1 MIAHLHGSVCL
12 HTSAIKL
19 NSIHSWKKAF
29 QWVLSCNPNTVY
41 RPVGKVPKKDCLFWF
56 RASKNCVQQ
65 SLSNYSL
72 LIFSSSWTRFIL
84 GVESC
89 PKLAGR
95 GHTFPPPGG
104 VKLYQDWEWCIA
116 GLDHHRE
123 RKPYKMEQSSK
134 WDVGLRFW
142 FGVRL
147 DTVITLCWTHADCC
161 NQMLSAV

>member
-1 MIAHLHGSVCL
+1 MIAHLHGSVRL
-12 HTSAIKL
+12 HTSAIAGDT
-19 NSIHSWKKAF
+19 NWIQFIHGNVHKKTV

-41 RPVGKVPKKDCLFWF
+41 MASGKGAQKDCLFWF

-72 LIFSSSWTRFIL
+72 LIFSSGWTRFIL

-89 PKLAGR
+89 PSFLAEA
-95 GHTFPPPGG
+95 TLFSPPGG
-104 VKLYQDWEWCIA
+104 VISGTESDAMLVWITTE
-116 GLDHHRE
+116 RE
-123 RKPYKMEQSSK
+123 SHKK

-161 NQMLSAV
+161 NQMLSAI

>member
-1 MIAHLHGSVCL
+1 MTSSVHRLLFWANHSQIHCVFIVVTMNDGTSTRFGLSSYISDKIEFNSFMEMCSKSISVGTFMQPQHCL
-12 HTSAIKL
+12 QAS
-19 NSIHSWKKAF
+19 
-29 QWVLSCNPNTVY
+29 
-41 RPVGKVPKKDCLFWF
+41 GKGAQKDCLFWF

-89 PKLAGR
+89 PKLPGR

-123 RKPYKMEQSSK
+123 RKP
-134 WDVGLRFW
+134 
-142 FGVRL
+142 
-147 DTVITLCWTHADCC
+147 
-161 NQMLSAV
+161 